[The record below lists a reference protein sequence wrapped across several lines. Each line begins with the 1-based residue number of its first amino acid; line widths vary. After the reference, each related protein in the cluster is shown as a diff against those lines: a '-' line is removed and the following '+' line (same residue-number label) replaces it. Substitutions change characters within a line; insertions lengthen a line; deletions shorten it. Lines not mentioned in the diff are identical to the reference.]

1 MIRRLHRGL
10 VLTLLALAAMTANAI
25 RTSNLKCEM
34 LANPCGISTVQP
46 HLSWQI
52 PTERNGIRQTAY
64 HILAAT
70 TPELLSE
77 EKADLWNSG
86 KVKSDQSIWVDYAG
100 KPLTSRS
107 QVYWKVKVWDEQDKE
122 SGWSATARFTVGL
135 LERADWHGAF
145 IGMERSDT
153 TALPMLWK
161 TFNIPQTRKAAY
173 LHICTLGYHEIY
185 LNGQRVSDDVLV
197 PAVVPYDKRYPSMT
211 YDVTDLLQQ
220 GPNDLVIWLG
230 KGWYDAAGRGPVGG
244 GPYVM
249 AEIDATDNG
258 TEWQTLVT
266 TDKTWKARQSGYYSP
281 GSWTRIRFDGEVVKA
296 GELLTDLTLSS
307 LEGATWQQAI
317 EAKVPD
323 MPITP
328 MMCEPN
334 RIMERLRPQGIRYF
348 SPGTWMVDMGKS
360 VVGWT
365 EVRLGRLRPGQHITI
380 SYCDMLGLN
389 GDFEAGVF
397 TDHYIASGNGEE
409 EVFTNKFNYHAYRYI
424 KIQGLD
430 QAPEYTD
437 ITSSLIHTGYR
448 NQSSFVCNDDEINAI
463 HNMIHY
469 TFQCLTQSGYM
480 VDCPHM
486 ERQGYGGDGNSSTL
500 SAQLMYDMY
509 PLYVN
514 WLQAYGDEQLPNGD
528 LPHTAPSFSACGGG
542 PYWLAFIANAPWQTY
557 LQYGSKD
564 ILEKYYPR
572 MKRYA
577 EFAEQ
582 YMTDGLLTLDNRWPN
597 SRMHHWFLGDWALPN
612 EEYQHE
618 EESIN
623 DVNSC
628 SMSWVYGIMAKTAGV
643 LGKTEEQKLYAEKQA
658 ETNRRIHAAYYH
670 PKDKYYANGLQ
681 LDQAFPLLVGATPDN
696 LKARVN
702 QSLRDLTYN
711 RFEGHLFTGLVG
723 IPILTQ
729 WLTEAGEAQLM
740 YDMLKK
746 RSFPGYLYMI
756 ENGATTTWEHWNARR
771 SRIHNC
777 YNGIGSWF
785 YQALAGI
792 VADEAQPAYR
802 HFFIRPQMAD
812 GISFVRCSK
821 PTPYGDI
828 RIDWTLGKQTFDL
841 KVVIPAGT
849 TATIEVPFEAR
860 SAEIPPSGLMRYGLI
875 YNHDQRDKRPQ
886 TPPTT
891 YDPKKPIELQSGS
904 YRIIYHL

>member
-10 VLTLLALAAMTANAI
+10 VLALLALAAMTANAI

-185 LNGQRVSDDVLV
+185 LNGQRVSNDVLV

-211 YDVTDLLQQ
+211 YDVTGLLQQ

-486 ERQGYGGDGNSSTL
+486 ERQGYGGDGNASTL
-500 SAQLMYDMY
+500 SLQNMFDVA
-509 PLYVN
+509 PLYLN
-514 WLQAYGDEQLPNGD
+514 WLQAWNDAIQPDGG
-528 LPHTAPSFSACGGG
+528 LPHTAPCPYKAGGG
-542 PYWLAFIANAPWQTY
+542 PYWCSFIVQAPWRTWMNFGDDRPLRRSY
-557 LQYGSKD
+557 ANMKLWLQYVD
-564 ILEKYYPR
+564 AYT
-572 MKRYA
+572 
-577 EFAEQ
+577 Q
-582 YMTDGLLTLDNRWPN
+582 DGLLRRWPDLEYRN
-597 SRMHHWFLGDWALPN
+597 WYLGDWLAPEGVDVMAQESVDLVDNCALS
-612 EEYQHE
+612 Q
-618 EESIN
+618 S
-623 DVNSC
+623 
-628 SMSWVYGIMAKTAGV
+628 
-643 LGKTEEQKLYAEKQA
+643 YAELIEIARYLGEDADRQDFERRREA
-658 ETNRRIHAAYYH
+658 LNQRIHETFYH
-670 PKDKYYANGLQ
+670 PESHTYGTGSQ
-681 LDQAFPLLVGATPDN
+681 LDMAYPLLTDVAPADI
-696 LKARVN
+696 
-702 QSLRDLTYN
+702 RDSVQTALLGG
-711 RFEGHLFTGLVG
+711 RDHLGVGLVG
-723 IPILTQ
+723 VPVLAE
-729 WLTEAGEAQLM
+729 WLTRSHAVDFM
-740 YDMLKK
+740 YTML
-746 RSFPGYLYMI
+746 RQEDYPGYLYMLRH
-756 ENGATTTWEHWNARR
+756 GATATWENWRNPR
-771 SRIHNC
+771 SSIHNC
-777 YNGIGSWF
+777 FNGIDSWF
-785 YQALAGI
+785 VQALGGI
-792 VADEAQPAYR
+792 IPTEPGYKTMLID
-802 HFFIRPQMAD
+802 PQVPQ
-812 GISFVRCSK
+812 GLQWVTVTRE
-821 PTPYGDI
+821 TPYGQVLVH
-828 RIDWTLGKQTFDL
+828 WEQTPQGT
-841 KVVIPAGT
+841 KAHIQVPPGT
-849 TATIEVPFEAR
+849 TAILQ
-860 SAEIPPSGLMRYGLI
+860 G
-875 YNHDQRDKRPQ
+875 
-886 TPPTT
+886 
-891 YDPKKPIELQSGS
+891 KPVGSGS
-904 YRIIYHL
+904 YDIML